1 MKHSIITSQQGKLHR
16 GRYTQN
22 LHIYIEFHP
31 IQNIQ
36 KRKNNHQ
43 QIQRNQ
49 YITYNNRH
57 NRRKKIC
64 PKEQTPRNR
73 HQSHKKTFKD
83 KNNIFK
89 RTLFDSKL

>member
-1 MKHSIITSQQGKLHR
+1 MKHSIITSQQEKLHR

-36 KRKNNHQ
+36 KRKNNRQ
-43 QIQRNQ
+43 QIQKDQ
-49 YITYNNRH
+49 YNNQH

-64 PKEQTPRNR
+64 PKEQIPRNR
-73 HQSHKKTFKD
+73 H
-83 KNNIFK
+83 
-89 RTLFDSKL
+89 

>member
-1 MKHSIITSQQGKLHR
+1 MKNSIITSQQEKLHR

-36 KRKNNHQ
+36 KRKNNRQ

-49 YITYNNRH
+49 YITYNNQH
-57 NRRKKIC
+57 NRRKKIS
-64 PKEQTPRNR
+64 PKEQIP
-73 HQSHKKTFKD
+73 
-83 KNNIFK
+83 
-89 RTLFDSKL
+89 